1 MKEIV
6 LYYAPD
12 NASLIIRILLEELGL
27 EYTDVLVD
35 RSVAEQHSQAY
46 LSLNPTGLIPA
57 CVIDGQTIAETAAIA
72 LYIGES
78 NSTTMVVPPGHQ
90 SRSDFLRWL
99 FFMANTVHPDLRQLF
114 YADKF
119 VGNDEQKQVEFRKMV
134 RQRLH
139 NSLSILDSL
148 YAQQSG
154 SYLFSDEPCV
164 IDIYLALSLRWQQ
177 LYPSLER
184 GTFKLSAFP
193 ALESMV
199 QALQSRSAVIKA
211 CAVEGISGDF
221 FSRAEPANPPVGS
234 AL

>member
-12 NASLIIRILLEELGL
+12 NASLIIRIILEELGL

-35 RSVAEQHSQAY
+35 RRVAEQNSRTY
-46 LSLNPTGLIPA
+46 LSLNPTGLIPT
-57 CVIDGQTIAETAAIA
+57 CVIDGQTMAETAAIA

-90 SRSDFLRWL
+90 YRSDFLRWL

-119 VGNDEQKQVEFRKMV
+119 VGSSEQKQVEFRKLV
-134 RQRLH
+134 RQRLYS
-139 NSLSILDSL
+139 SLSILNSL
-148 YAQQSG
+148 YAQRSTD
-154 SYLFSDEPCV
+154 YLFSDEPCV
-164 IDIYLALSLRWQQ
+164 IDIYLAMSLRWQQ
-177 LYPSLER
+177 LYPASER
-184 GTFKLSAFP
+184 GTFELSIFP
-193 ALESMV
+193 ALESMAQV
-199 QALQSRSAVIKA
+199 LQSRSAVIKA
-211 CAVEGISGDF
+211 CAVEGVSGDF
-221 FSRAEPANPPVGS
+221 FSSAEPANPPVGS